1 MQLLLMGL
9 GQQWHYES
17 SDGKGNLG
25 VCTRAD
31 YIMYSAKEGQSK
43 SKEDEWSCAHSRE
56 KKKKKIG
63 EKEKEKIQI
72 VKHS

>member
-9 GQQWHYES
+9 GQQWHDQS

-31 YIMYSAKEGQSK
+31 YIRLSIMYSAREGQSK
-43 SKEDEWSCAHSRE
+43 TNEDEWSGAHSRE
-56 KKKKKIG
+56 NKLIN
-63 EKEKEKIQI
+63 
-72 VKHS
+72 